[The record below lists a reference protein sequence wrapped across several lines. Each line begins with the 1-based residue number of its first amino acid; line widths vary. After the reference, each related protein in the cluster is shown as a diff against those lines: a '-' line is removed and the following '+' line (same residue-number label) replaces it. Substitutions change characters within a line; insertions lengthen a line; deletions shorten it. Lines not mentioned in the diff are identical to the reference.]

1 MTCPDEIDITA
12 VGYRRLSRAKQTARY
27 TLFKSSNCSDLR
39 KSTTGNTPTV
49 HQILAPA
56 YIKIYFIDFQ
66 QLIVSMR
73 NMRNKLN
80 SRSSNGIFTK
90 FCIFNEISGTIL
102 CLASVRYGNWL
113 CETVAGSNHL
123 DGAIKT
129 APEGFLV
136 RIAPFLMR
144 KKRGIGDSGSEQVC
158 TQWPHKLFNTNPDTN
173 TPWIQTTKYLLFK

>member
-39 KSTTGNTPTV
+39 KSTTGRENTPTV
-49 HQILAPA
+49 HQIPAPA

-80 SRSSNGIFTK
+80 SPSSNGIFTK
-90 FCIFNEISGTIL
+90 FCIFNETSGTIL

-144 KKRGIGDSGSEQVC
+144 KKAWNWGL
-158 TQWPHKLFNTNPDTN
+158 WK
-173 TPWIQTTKYLLFK
+173 